1 MARERRMKRVIA
13 SEKSQIFAV
22 LSLEAVTIRLPSGP
36 CSGPVRVS
44 VAVVPE
50 LGDLLTGG

>member
-50 LGDLLTGG
+50 LRDLLTGG